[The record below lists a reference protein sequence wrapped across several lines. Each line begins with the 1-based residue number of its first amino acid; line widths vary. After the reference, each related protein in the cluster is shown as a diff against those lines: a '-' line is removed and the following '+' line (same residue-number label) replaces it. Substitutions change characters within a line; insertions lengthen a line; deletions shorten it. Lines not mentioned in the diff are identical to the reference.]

1 MEANCSMKMWH
12 IVGDLRSKLSQ
23 GFFILKETPCG
34 ILHTLPPTHTDT
46 HSPLS
51 PSVVSNGC
59 LQEGRN
65 SLLRSVLL
73 SDLVE
78 GKQMSVVTGRSP
90 AEKKL
95 SETNRKTGRGGGR
108 ERAAVTWTESETGGE
123 AREEI
128 TYVKQKFNLNGECSL
143 RRL

>member
-1 MEANCSMKMWH
+1 MFTRREKYFAQICAA
-12 IVGDLRSKLSQ
+12 
-23 GFFILKETPCG
+23 
-34 ILHTLPPTHTDT
+34 
-46 HSPLS
+46 
-51 PSVVSNGC
+51 VS
-59 LQEGRN
+59 RA
-65 SLLRSVLL
+65 
-73 SDLVE
+73 DLVE
-78 GKQMSVVTGRSP
+78 GKQVSVVTGRSP

-95 SETNRKTGRGGGR
+95 FETNRKKDRGGGGGR

>member
-1 MEANCSMKMWH
+1 M
-12 IVGDLRSKLSQ
+12 
-23 GFFILKETPCG
+23 
-34 ILHTLPPTHTDT
+34 
-46 HSPLS
+46 
-51 PSVVSNGC
+51 
-59 LQEGRN
+59 
-65 SLLRSVLL
+65 LRSVLL

-95 SETNRKTGRGGGR
+95 SEINRKTDRGGGR